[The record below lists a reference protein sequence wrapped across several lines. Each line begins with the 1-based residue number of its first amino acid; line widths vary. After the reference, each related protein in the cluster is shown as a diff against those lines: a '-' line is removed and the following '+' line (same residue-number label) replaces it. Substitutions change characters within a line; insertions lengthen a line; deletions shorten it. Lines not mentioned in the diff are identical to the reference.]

1 MVQPNPTL
9 LAARERAELLIPYV
23 DVVKAIDQLS
33 VRLTLACAESNPLLL
48 CVMQG
53 GLAFAGALQQR
64 LHFALECD
72 YLQVGRYGSSTSGSA
87 LQWRVKPQASL
98 SGRTVVLIDDVL
110 DQGVT
115 LAELQR
121 WAQAEGAAQ
130 VISAVLVEKEIA
142 AARAVRADLVA
153 LRCPDRFLLGWGMD
167 LAGYWR
173 NLDGIYA
180 LPVDDPLT
188 QPGAL
193 DSLAQPQSI

>member
-1 MVQPNPTL
+1 MVPVNREL
-9 LAARERAELLIPYV
+9 LAARERAELLIPYA
-23 DVVKAIDQLS
+23 DVVHAIDQLS

-64 LHFALECD
+64 LHFPLECD
-72 YLQVGRYGSSTSGSA
+72 FLQVSRYGTGTSGNE
-87 LQWRVKPQASL
+87 LQWRVAPQAAL
-98 SGRTVVLIDDVL
+98 ADRTVVLIDDVL

-121 WAQAEGAAQ
+121 WAHAQGASE
-130 VISAVLVEKEIA
+130 VLSAVLVDKHVGSQRQTA
-142 AARAVRADLVA
+142 ADFVA
-153 LRCPDRFLLGWGMD
+153 LHCPDRFLLGWGMD

-193 DSLAQPQSI
+193 SATIEATA

>member
-1 MVQPNPTL
+1 MVPVNREL
-9 LAARERAELLIPYV
+9 LAARERAELLVPYA
-23 DVVKAIDQLS
+23 DVVKAIDQVS

-64 LHFALECD
+64 LHFPLECD
-72 YLQVGRYGSSTSGSA
+72 YLQVSRYGVGTSGNE
-87 LQWRVKPQASL
+87 LQWRVEPQARL
-98 SGRTVVLIDDVL
+98 ANRCVVLVDDVL
-110 DQGVT
+110 DEGVT

-121 WAQAEGAAQ
+121 WAQAQGASE
-130 VISAVLVEKEIA
+130 VLSAVLVDKQIA
-142 AARAVRADLVA
+142 APRTTSADFVA
-153 LRCPDRFLLGWGMD
+153 LQCPDRFLLGWGMD

-180 LPVDDPLT
+180 LPEDDPLT

-193 DSLAQPQSI
+193 AATNEVNA

>member
-1 MVQPNPTL
+1 MPPPNREL
-9 LAARERAELLIPYV
+9 LAARERAELLVCYA
-23 DVVKAIDQLS
+23 DVVKAIDQVS

-64 LHFALECD
+64 LHFPLECD
-72 YLQVGRYGSSTSGSA
+72 YLQVGRYGTGTSGNK
-87 LQWRVKPQASL
+87 LQWRVRPQASL
-98 SGRTVVLIDDVL
+98 ANRVVVLIDDVL
-110 DQGVT
+110 DQGIT

-121 WAQAEGAAQ
+121 WAVAQGASE
-130 VISAVLVEKEIA
+130 VISVVLVDKQVPTPRTA
-142 AARAVRADLVA
+142 AADYVA
-153 LRCPDRFLLGWGMD
+153 LQCPDRFLLGWGMD

-193 DSLAQPQSI
+193 AATLEG

>member
-1 MVQPNPTL
+1 MISPNREL
-9 LAARERAELLIPYV
+9 LNARERAELLVPYAE
-23 DVVKAIDQLS
+23 VVKAIDQVS

-64 LHFALECD
+64 LHFPLECD
-72 YLQVGRYGSSTSGSA
+72 YLQVGRYGAGTSGNE
-87 LQWRVKPQASL
+87 LQWRVRPQASL
-98 SGRTVVLIDDVL
+98 ENRVVVLIDDVL
-110 DQGVT
+110 DQGIT
-115 LAELQR
+115 LAELHR
-121 WAQAEGAAQ
+121 WAIAEGASE
-130 VISAVLVEKEIA
+130 VISVVLVDKQVSTPRTIVADFA
-142 AARAVRADLVA
+142 ALQ
-153 LRCPDRFLLGWGMD
+153 CPDRFLLGWGMD

-193 DSLAQPQSI
+193 AATL